1 MQSPSRL
8 TSLVIAFIL
17 TLATTTSA
25 QQTTH
30 DKECNP
36 EAAYRLKNSP
46 GKVVDFALC
55 KETCEVSTECLTAT
69 YYWKNKWCTHFS
81 KSCKTLVDSVG
92 ATTVIFQPENWSE
105 GWTFL
110 ANDYKCNEVQAYL
123 KSTSGQKPSLTECIN
138 ACEQSSE
145 CKSVTYF
152 FVTDFCSHFSTFCE
166 NNLVA
171 DDGAIAFRSLGALSF
186 MRAVYVIAW

>member
-1 MQSPSRL
+1 MF
-8 TSLVIAFIL
+8 AFIL

-25 QQTTH
+25 QKTT
-30 DKECNP
+30 DAKACNP
-36 EAAYRLKNSP
+36 DAAHRMTNNSP
-46 GKVVDFALC
+46 DKVANFALC
-55 KETCEVSTECLTAT
+55 KESCEVSTECLTAT
-69 YYWKNKWCTHFS
+69 YYWSSKWCTHFS
-81 KSCKTLVDSVG
+81 KNCDAALFDSKG
-92 ATTVIFQPENWSE
+92 ASTVIFQPENSGE
-105 GWTFL
+105 GWTFV
-110 ANDYKCNEVQAYL
+110 ANDYKCGEAQSYVE
-123 KSTSGQKPSLTECIN
+123 STSGKQASLADCVN
-138 ACEQSSE
+138 SCEQSSE